1 MPGTAPS
8 GGLLRLRPWMR
19 SELLLRWV
27 QLGAIIVGSLWAVYT
42 FYWQSILVP
51 GWAPAHVNLEVTLTP
66 VPNRQATAEGREM
79 TLSFRAINPSSRKLY
94 LLHNFWMLA
103 GLRRLALPADAMFL
117 QRADENLG
125 SDPLAQAEQG
135 VLAEPTAIQAVG
147 VIFSDD
153 VIQPNEAI
161 SRSVVVRLPL
171 NLDAAEVTL
180 IMPVLTRDPNAP
192 SSSLFRGRT
201 LTWGLTP
208 EGIPVQR
215 LCPEPPTRNPP
226 PCRVYSSTSEED
238 ERALLQLLKSFD
250 PRVQMLIK
258 REQIGLPN
266 RQGSP

>member
-42 FYWQSILVP
+42 FYWQAILVP

-135 VLAEPTAIQAVG
+135 VHAEPMAIQATG
-147 VIFSDD
+147 AIFSDD
-153 VIQPNEAI
+153 VIQPNETI
-161 SRSVVVRLPL
+161 SRSVVVHLPI
-171 NLDAAEVTL
+171 NLDVAEVTL
-180 IMPVLTRDPNAP
+180 ILPVLTRDPNA
-192 SSSLFRGRT
+192 SGSTLLRGST
-201 LTWGLTP
+201 LTWGLSP
-208 EGIPVQR
+208 KGIPVQR
-215 LCPEPPTRNPP
+215 LCPVPRPKYHAA
-226 PCRVYSSTSEED
+226 CQVFSGDSEED
-238 ERALLQLLKSFD
+238 DEALLRLLSTFD
-250 PRVQMLIK
+250 PRVQTFQK

-266 RQGSP
+266 RN

>member
-42 FYWQSILVP
+42 FYWQAILVP

-103 GLRRLALPADAMFL
+103 GLRRLALPSDAMFL

-135 VLAEPTAIQAVG
+135 VLAEPTEIQAVG

-215 LCPEPPTRNPP
+215 LCPEPPTRNSP

-250 PRVQMLIK
+250 PRVQMFIK